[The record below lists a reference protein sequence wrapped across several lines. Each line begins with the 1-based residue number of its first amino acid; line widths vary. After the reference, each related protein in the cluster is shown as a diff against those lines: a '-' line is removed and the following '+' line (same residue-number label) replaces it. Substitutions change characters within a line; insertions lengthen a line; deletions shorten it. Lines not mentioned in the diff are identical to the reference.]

1 MEYKIALVG
10 NPNVGKTS
18 LYNRITHSL
27 EHVGNWHGVTVGE
40 VSKTIEYE
48 GKTITLTDLPGLYSL
63 TPYSPE
69 EAISRDAV
77 ISGSYDLVVCVCE
90 SGNLMRNLYLCV
102 QLLETGVKT
111 LLVVN
116 MMDEMHRKGKSLD
129 AGSLESRLGI
139 PVVPMSAKYGTDVG
153 TFLKRA
159 TDCVE
164 KNSARVTLPYF
175 KKPVVDEIARTIK
188 PYADRANVNASWA
201 AIKFLENDEFISDK
215 LSLPETE
222 KYNFNTNI
230 DGQSFVAKER
240 YEFIET
246 LIDGIVIDLS
256 NKNRKRNGVVK
267 PVKSC
272 DFTSV
277 IDRAVLNRYAAL
289 PIFFAIMCGIFYV
302 TFGPLG
308 SFLSGLFDKFFE
320 FCFYKPLTGKMLS
333 DGAPEWAIGLVG
345 DGIISGLGGV
355 LKFLPQVALLFFFLA
370 VMEDSGYVSRVAFMT
385 DGLFGK
391 IGLSGRAVFTM
402 IMGFGC
408 SATAVLTARGLDDEN
423 MRKKTV
429 IITPFMSCSARLPV
443 YTVIA
448 GAYFSGGAVPVI
460 ALLYVL
466 GIFIAVTCAAV
477 FEKHTKRLK
486 SGKTSFIMEMP
497 PYRIPTAE
505 RILQILAHNAKVF
518 LIKVGTLIFALNVL
532 VWFLTNFSFRNGYVS
547 GGEGSILA
555 SVAGAVSPIFAP
567 LGFGNWRAVAALLSG
582 FVAKEA
588 VVSSIESFGGINT
601 VFCETNAVLGA
612 ITFLVYTLLYVP
624 CVATLSAEIKEVGI
638 KWTAFGLVLQ
648 LATAYLVA
656 FIVHT
661 IGLAV
666 IVYGSAAIWTMT
678 AVMLVVAA
686 SIMLASGLKE
696 RNVCGYYGKKGAC
709 DGSCCCGIYSKKRE
723 VKRKT
728 LK

>member
-48 GKTITLTDLPGLYSL
+48 GNTITLTDLPGLYSL

-69 EAISRDAV
+69 EAISRDAI
-77 ISGSYDLVVCVCE
+77 ISGSHDLIVCVCE
-90 SGNLMRNLYLCV
+90 GCNLTRNLYLCV
-102 QLLETGVKT
+102 QLLEAGVKT

-116 MMDEMHRKGKSLD
+116 MMDELNRKGKSLD
-129 AGSLESRLGI
+129 ADKLASRLGI
-139 PVVPMSAKYGTDVG
+139 PVVPMSAKYGSDVG
-153 TFLKRA
+153 VFLRKTTEFVGCADKR
-159 TDCVE
+159 VE
-164 KNSARVTLPYF
+164 LPYL
-175 KKPVVDEIARTIK
+175 KNTIVKEIVGNVK
-188 PYADRANVNASWA
+188 PYAVKANMNPEWA
-201 AIKFLENDEFISDK
+201 AVKLIERDEFVCSK
-215 LSLPETE
+215 LSLPDME
-222 KYNFNTNI
+222 KIGLDLQN
-230 DGQSFVAKER
+230 DGQSFMAKVR
-240 YEFIET
+240 YDFIEFAT
-246 LIDGIVIDLS
+246 DGIVIDLK
-256 NKNRKRNGVVK
+256 NKKRVRKNKRQSVNRR
-267 PVKSC
+267 
-272 DFTSV
+272 DFTAL
-277 IDRAVLNRYAAL
+277 IDKFVLNKYAAL
-289 PIFFAIMCGIFYV
+289 PIFLAIMCGIFYV

-320 FCFYKPLTGKMLS
+320 FCFYKPLVGKMLS
-333 DGAPEWAIGLVG
+333 DGVPEWVTGLVG

-370 VMEDSGYVSRVAFMT
+370 IMEDSGYVSRVAFMT

-408 SATAVLTARGLDDEN
+408 SATAVLTARGLDDET

-448 GAYFSGGAVPVI
+448 GAYFSGGTMPVI
-460 ALLYVL
+460 ALLYAL
-466 GIFIAVTCAAV
+466 GIFVAIVCAAV

-486 SGKTSFIMEMP
+486 SGRTSFIMEIP

-518 LIKVGTLIFALNVL
+518 LIKVGTLVFALNVL
-532 VWFLTNFSFRNGYVS
+532 VWFLTNFSFRNGYVG
-547 GGEGSILA
+547 GGEGSMLA
-555 SVAGAVSPIFAP
+555 SIAGAVAPVFEP
-567 LGFGNWRAVAALLSG
+567 LGFGNWRAVAALLGG

-588 VVSSIESFGGINT
+588 VVSSIESLGGVNT
-601 VFCETNAVLGA
+601 VFYGPNAALGA

-648 LATAYLVA
+648 LATAYLTA
-656 FIVHT
+656 FVVHT

-666 IVYGSAAIWTMT
+666 IVYGSTVVWTMIAAIF
-678 AVMLVVAA
+678 VISSVIMLVTC
-686 SIMLASGLKE
+686 LKK
-696 RNVCGYYGKKGAC
+696 RNECGYCERKGMC
-709 DGSCCCGIYSKKRE
+709 GGTYCGIYGNKNVEAKA
-723 VKRKT
+723 KT